1 MLFST
6 CFPQKDCK
14 NKANFATRQVSVAKN
29 AKEFFSPAT
38 ISIFAVGLAHTLP
51 MQSRSYPSL
60 QKTRKNLLAAA
71 LTVASFA
78 ISTPVLSQ
86 FPETQCYHVDHGA
99 HERNRNIDVTQMKV
113 EVRFD
118 VMKKTVF
125 GKVTHTFIA
134 LQTTLD
140 TIFFDAP
147 GIQIKS
153 ATWDGKPL
161 SFKIIPAGV
170 VVYPAF
176 TAPIALKIDRNAPI
190 TTKKK
195 GANTKAN
202 ANVATVASSASPAH
216 QIVFDYIAQ
225 PQKGIYFSGFTAA
238 NGQPLSQQRDE
249 KEMIREQIWTQGQ
262 GIDNRH
268 WIPMI
273 DDRGDK
279 FITETVVT
287 HDSKHQVLSNGA
299 LKSKRINKDGT
310 TTWHYAMDKPHAGY
324 LLMLA
329 VGEYAVQNTLSAAGT
344 PLEFWYYP
352 QHPEK
357 LEPTSRYSEAIIDF
371 LSTETGI
378 PYPWGT
384 YSQVMVQDFLY
395 GAMENTSATTFG
407 DFFWVDKRGFQDRNY
422 VLVNAH
428 EATHQWFGDLITG
441 RHDGEQWLQESFA
454 TYYPGLFVGSVYGKD
469 EMDWYFR
476 EQMRGAIAAGKA
488 NSLPVR
494 HSEAGSSRH
503 YPKGASVLHMLRHV
517 LGEDNFRRSINHYL
531 LKHQYGTVE
540 TWDLQKAIIDETGIN
555 MDWFFDQWIHRGGEP
570 IYQVDWQVNNSLS
583 TGGNGTVD
591 VLIPQFEV
599 VINVKQTQKQDAV
612 VGLFKMPV
620 DIDVLYAD
628 GSSEM
633 RTFWVDQQQQTLRF
647 PSFKKPVTVV
657 FDAGSHILKTLVMK
671 KPLDEWIWQLSHGN
685 HMLDRYDAL
694 VALRDFPE
702 SAFEP
707 WKAKLLAASFV
718 TNDKSQLP
726 EGLNAAS
733 TQGAKEPKSAIES
746 GTIKT
751 PLSGSSSGQNPQ
763 QGDCREIQAEIAS
776 QYFSA
781 VTVTG
786 IGSNPVAYLTMFV
799 KFSQSGHS
807 VRRVLY
813 EKLRPEPAYR
823 ELFLL
828 GLKDSSYNNV
838 EFVVDRLWNSTPLS
852 NNQTAVGISRAEI
865 LEAIKGEQGHLHNL
879 KIKYLE
885 CAYQYAQSR
894 PENSAENDAQ
904 VYINL
909 LKDMA
914 SPYYEFR
921 TRTTAMLALKR
932 QGYLDAQLAQN
943 LFDAFLNFNSRLA
956 GPAGEVIKYFAQ
968 NSANKA
974 LLLEQ
979 IKQYKTVD
987 SNATLSAQNQ
997 LLKLLQ

>member
-1 MLFST
+1 
-6 CFPQKDCK
+6 
-14 NKANFATRQVSVAKN
+14 
-29 AKEFFSPAT
+29 
-38 ISIFAVGLAHTLP
+38 

-60 QKTRKNLLAAA
+60 QKTRKNLLVAA

-99 HERNRNIDVTQMKV
+99 HERNRNIDVTHMKV

-125 GKVTHTFIA
+125 GKVTHTFTA

-202 ANVATVASSASPAH
+202 ANAAIVASSASPAH

-371 LSTETGI
+371 LSKETGI

-395 GAMENTSATTFG
+395 GAMENTSAT
-407 DFFWVDKRGFQDRNY
+407 
-422 VLVNAH
+422 
-428 EATHQWFGDLITG
+428 
-441 RHDGEQWLQESFA
+441 
-454 TYYPGLFVGSVYGKD
+454 
-469 EMDWYFR
+469 
-476 EQMRGAIAAGKA
+476 
-488 NSLPVR
+488 
-494 HSEAGSSRH
+494 
-503 YPKGASVLHMLRHV
+503 
-517 LGEDNFRRSINHYL
+517 
-531 LKHQYGTVE
+531 
-540 TWDLQKAIIDETGIN
+540 
-555 MDWFFDQWIHRGGEP
+555 
-570 IYQVDWQVNNSLS
+570 
-583 TGGNGTVD
+583 
-591 VLIPQFEV
+591 
-599 VINVKQTQKQDAV
+599 
-612 VGLFKMPV
+612 
-620 DIDVLYAD
+620 
-628 GSSEM
+628 
-633 RTFWVDQQQQTLRF
+633 
-647 PSFKKPVTVV
+647 
-657 FDAGSHILKTLVMK
+657 
-671 KPLDEWIWQLSHGN
+671 
-685 HMLDRYDAL
+685 
-694 VALRDFPE
+694 
-702 SAFEP
+702 
-707 WKAKLLAASFV
+707 
-718 TNDKSQLP
+718 
-726 EGLNAAS
+726 
-733 TQGAKEPKSAIES
+733 
-746 GTIKT
+746 
-751 PLSGSSSGQNPQ
+751 
-763 QGDCREIQAEIAS
+763 
-776 QYFSA
+776 
-781 VTVTG
+781 
-786 IGSNPVAYLTMFV
+786 
-799 KFSQSGHS
+799 
-807 VRRVLY
+807 
-813 EKLRPEPAYR
+813 
-823 ELFLL
+823 
-828 GLKDSSYNNV
+828 
-838 EFVVDRLWNSTPLS
+838 
-852 NNQTAVGISRAEI
+852 
-865 LEAIKGEQGHLHNL
+865 
-879 KIKYLE
+879 
-885 CAYQYAQSR
+885 
-894 PENSAENDAQ
+894 
-904 VYINL
+904 
-909 LKDMA
+909 
-914 SPYYEFR
+914 
-921 TRTTAMLALKR
+921 
-932 QGYLDAQLAQN
+932 
-943 LFDAFLNFNSRLA
+943 
-956 GPAGEVIKYFAQ
+956 
-968 NSANKA
+968 
-974 LLLEQ
+974 
-979 IKQYKTVD
+979 
-987 SNATLSAQNQ
+987 
-997 LLKLLQ
+997 